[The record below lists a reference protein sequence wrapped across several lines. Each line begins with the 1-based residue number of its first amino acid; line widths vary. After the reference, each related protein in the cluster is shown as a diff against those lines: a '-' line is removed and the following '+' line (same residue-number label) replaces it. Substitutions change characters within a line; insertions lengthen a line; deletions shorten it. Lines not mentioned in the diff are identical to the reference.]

1 MRLFKGFPNLYQS
14 LKSDHFL
21 KSHDWE
27 PFLNFDPVW
36 KFTVKCYSERQFQL
50 RPYIAEST
58 GSRPISKVKLLMVWL
73 VVSLETRCESQMP
86 QFFAT
91 LRIYSLNTLFVVQDC
106 FWMILHGVGF
116 WPWGE
121 TLYRVGQTFCP
132 LGGNFYGQSY
142 RVTWGCL
149 TLEHFLHERHFW
161 VGTQIWHIGVLDL
174 RARHFTIWND
184 TEKISMAPCAR
195 MTRITWVDT
204 PLRGNFLTCNLLYPL
219 TIDRPIIGISFALCG

>member
-1 MRLFKGFPNLYQS
+1 
-14 LKSDHFL
+14 
-21 KSHDWE
+21 
-27 PFLNFDPVW
+27 
-36 KFTVKCYSERQFQL
+36 
-50 RPYIAEST
+50 
-58 GSRPISKVKLLMVWL
+58 
-73 VVSLETRCESQMP
+73 
-86 QFFAT
+86 
-91 LRIYSLNTLFVVQDC
+91 
-106 FWMILHGVGF
+106 MILHGFGF

-121 TLYRVGQTFCP
+121 KLYRVGQTFCP

-161 VGTQIWHIGVLDL
+161 VGTQIWHIGLLDL

-204 PLRGNFLTCNLLYPL
+204 PIWGSFFCMYLFYFFVVCYSRLSSSGGSLLAVVVVVVTSSGGGSGVWYVK
-219 TIDRPIIGISFALCG
+219 SFSGPSSTFSA